1 MEDLD
6 QSNHALAISEMSDI
20 YLDPAAEIKKKGK
33 SKVDAGT
40 THDEDKVRD
49 AHKILAAQPRVVVTK
64 KHHEE
69 LIQSIF
75 EGLAHLRNNI
85 NADFEGDQLECYMG
99 LIDQLCVA
107 VLVLAKCDL
116 MVEAADGKEERQEAA
131 EKEYGLKVD

>member
-20 YLDPAAEIKKKGK
+20 YLDPAAEIKKEGK

-69 LIQSIF
+69 LVQSIF
-75 EGLAHLRNNI
+75 ESLARLRNHTHE
-85 NADFEGDQLECYMG
+85 DFEGDQLGCYMG
-99 LIDQLCVA
+99 LIDQLCVT
-107 VLVLAKCDL
+107 VLML
-116 MVEAADGKEERQEAA
+116 EATDSKEEGQEVA
-131 EKEYGLKVD
+131 EEEYGLRVD